1 MFDIGWPE
9 LLIVAVV
16 LIVVVGPKDLP
27 SMLRTFGR
35 TTNKLRSMAGDF
47 RRQFDDALK
56 EAELGDVK
64 DIVDS
69 ARKLDPRS
77 EIKKHLDPLKSFGD
91 EVKSGLT
98 DAVKAAE
105 ASEPAV
111 EEPELPQTK
120 DNSAADPAK
129 TKPAIKKTA
138 SKPAKARTKAASA
151 AAKRSTKPKS
161 SSTGRSSTRKATAR
175 SKA

>member
-9 LLIVAVV
+9 LLVVAVV

-77 EIKKHLDPLKSFGD
+77 EIKKHLDPLKSFGE
-91 EVKSGLT
+91 EVKSGLN

-105 ASEPAV
+105 VAKPAKVEPDLSKSDTPAV
-111 EEPELPQTK
+111 PKTPRTRTK
-120 DNSAADPAK
+120 PAAGKSAGKAASGKPRTAKPVKRPAKPSTTKRKPAK
-129 TKPAIKKTA
+129 TSVAEP
-138 SKPAKARTKAASA
+138 KA
-151 AAKRSTKPKS
+151 
-161 SSTGRSSTRKATAR
+161 
-175 SKA
+175 